1 MESREQKRCTISF
14 LALTRFSF
22 IFSLVVTKEVLGF
35 SKALSVKL
43 QGRYVDA
50 VKAYNDVNLVKDTL
64 KSVRSTVD
72 QFHSRIYKVA
82 LDIAIKVNVEESQPR
97 AACRQQYRGNVPSTN
112 ASHYYLHHLTIPALD
127 YLISEINVTVP
138 EKTGIA
144 YVHPSPCNW
153 SHD

>member
-1 MESREQKRCTISF
+1 MVNCLEEIRDSPGWNQESKRDAQSHL
-14 LALTRFSF
+14 LALTKFSF

-97 AACRQQYRGNVPSTN
+97 AACRQQY
-112 ASHYYLHHLTIPALD
+112 I
-127 YLISEINVTVP
+127 IN
-138 EKTGIA
+138 
-144 YVHPSPCNW
+144 
-153 SHD
+153 